1 MVSPWQD
8 LLKHTPEDH
17 PDHPFL
23 IDAQR
28 NIKQVAERINKG
40 MKSAEEV
47 ERNARIVQEI
57 ESHIEGMED
66 VRMGVLA
73 WGPGWGWVMW
83 TLAAGHRDKRGHSAW
98 LNHPREQHPYLSCT
112 QHQTHG
118 VSLSFH
124 SKLSHFWGLTYVGPP
139 VSPFGS
145 CLPRSCLHG
154 LLGGSERGQG
164 DKSEWWGP
172 GVGTKPL
179 INLLVPTAPGPTPQV
194 PSTGDGGGSGKR
206 WPSVPC
212 PHVTFTL
219 AAL

>member
-73 WGPGWGWVMW
+73 WGPGWGWVTW

-98 LNHPREQHPYLSCT
+98 LNHPREQHPYLNCT
-112 QHQTHG
+112 QHQTHAVG
-118 VSLSFH
+118 LSFH
-124 SKLSHFWGLTYVGPP
+124 SKLSHFWGLNYVGPP

-154 LLGGSERGQG
+154 LLGGSGRGQG
-164 DKSEWWGP
+164 DKSEL
-172 GVGTKPL
+172 VGSRSRNKATHKP
-179 INLLVPTAPGPTPQV
+179 
-194 PSTGDGGGSGKR
+194 
-206 WPSVPC
+206 PC
-212 PHVTFTL
+212 PHSSRPHSAGSFDRRWWWKW
-219 AAL
+219 